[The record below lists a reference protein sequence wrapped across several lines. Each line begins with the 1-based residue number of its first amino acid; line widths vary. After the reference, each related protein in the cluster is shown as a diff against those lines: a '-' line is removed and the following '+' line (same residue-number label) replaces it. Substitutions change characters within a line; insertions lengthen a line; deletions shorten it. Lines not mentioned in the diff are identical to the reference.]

1 MYAGALLSL
10 SLLSLLPSLGAAAPT
25 VGAVSMAAAENWTI
39 TSLSRTCEEDLS
51 KCTWKFGILRATD
64 SPTPAPTPT
73 PIPTSTSAAAPD
85 ATESDSNNNNN
96 NNNNNKKRNEKMRR
110 AEETPCEHVLEA
122 LEDGTPATQIRGS
135 GPSECGAF
143 TVTSGWS
150 DAGGPGREFTT
161 ISVVDYAEGLIVY
174 PSYLDSLVA
183 EGKVVEPDLSFPAQ
197 LIPAY

>member
-1 MYAGALLSL
+1 MYANALLSL
-10 SLLSLLPSLGAAAPT
+10 SLLSLLPSLVAAAPT

-39 TSLSRTCEEDLS
+39 TSLSRACEEDLS

-64 SPTPAPTPT
+64 SPTPTPTPT
-73 PIPTSTSAAAPD
+73 PTSSPSPTSAQ
-85 ATESDSNNNNN
+85 NNNNS
-96 NNNNNKKRNEKMRR
+96 NKKYRDDGR
-110 AEETPCEHVLEA
+110 AEEETPCEHVLEA